1 MINLSSVKTRLLGTG
16 SYLPERCVTNSELS
30 PLVGLDVTDILDRTG
45 IYERRWAGKDEAAS
59 DLAVQAAR
67 SALETAGCPV
77 SKVDVIVLSTTSP
90 DMPAFPA
97 TACLV
102 QERLGAHHAVS
113 FDVAA
118 SCGGFLVAL
127 SVGQQWLESGKARH
141 VLVIAS
147 EIKSRFL
154 NLHDSATSILFGD
167 GSGAVLLGLKE
178 NGHPVVDVKLRSDG
192 SRGHLIRLPAGG
204 SRQPSTLS
212 TVTQGLHTLVM
223 NGGAIYRAAIRELEA
238 VTREI
243 LGKHGLKISDIH
255 YFVYHQA
262 NARLLS
268 SLARRLSI
276 PKERIVTTLERT
288 GNTSSAS
295 LPIAL
300 DSLVRSN
307 RLKQGELIFLAAFG
321 GGLNWGG
328 TLIRW

>member
-1 MINLSSVKTRLLGTG
+1 MANFSTGKTRLLGTG

-30 PLVGLDVTDILDRTG
+30 PLVGLDEKDIQDRTG
-45 IYERRWAGKDEAAS
+45 ICERHWAGKDEAAS
-59 DLAVQAAR
+59 DLAVRAAR
-67 SALETAGCPV
+67 SALEAAGCPA
-77 SKVDVIVLSTTSP
+77 SRVDAIVLSTTSP

-102 QERLGAHHAVS
+102 QERLGAHRAVS

-141 VLVIAS
+141 VLVVAS

-154 NLHDSATSILFGD
+154 NLRDSATAILFGD

-204 SRQPSTLS
+204 SRQPATLK
-212 TVTQGLHTLVM
+212 TVSQGLHTLVM

-243 LGKHGLKISDIH
+243 LEKHRLKISDIH

-262 NARLLS
+262 NARILS
-268 SLARRLSI
+268 ALARRLSI
-276 PKERIVTTLERT
+276 PKERIVTTLEKT

-307 RLKQGELIFLAAFG
+307 RLKPGELIFLAAFG